1 MSEPYFRGHMAAY
14 VISEVCILDEGA
26 AAQYRQLAA
35 ASIIKYGGR
44 YLSRAAEVRVIEGE
58 PTTRRLVIVEFPSM
72 ERAHEWYRSADY
84 ARALQ
89 YRDKALTRRLIFVD
103 GMGEPA

>member
-1 MSEPYFRGHMAAY
+1 
-14 VISEVCILDEGA
+14 
-26 AAQYRQLAA
+26 
-35 ASIIKYGGR
+35 
-44 YLSRAAEVRVIEGE
+44 
-58 PTTRRLVIVEFPSM
+58 M

-84 ARALQ
+84 AKALQ